1 MCVCVCV
8 YKILPC
14 ILIFIIFEGL
24 FLLTQILMFFQ
35 RVCAGCVLRVILF
48 MYWLA
53 NSLICISEISNCVWE
68 LSLSTP
74 ISNKFTQLNI
84 CLSAR
89 KQTDVFVIL

>member
-35 RVCAGCVLRVILF
+35 RVCAGCILKLSQSKFREMCEVGLRGIIIRF
-48 MYWLA
+48 HY
-53 NSLICISEISNCVWE
+53 
-68 LSLSTP
+68 
-74 ISNKFTQLNI
+74 
-84 CLSAR
+84 
-89 KQTDVFVIL
+89 